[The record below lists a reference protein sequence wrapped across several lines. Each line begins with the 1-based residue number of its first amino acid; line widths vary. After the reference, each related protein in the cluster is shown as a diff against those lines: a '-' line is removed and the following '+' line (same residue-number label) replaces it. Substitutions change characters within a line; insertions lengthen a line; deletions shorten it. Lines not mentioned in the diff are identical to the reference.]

1 VIERAGARATLLRG
15 PGPAPRPSAPAALR
29 PDGLVALRGA
39 LGLELRWSE
48 GGDSLRLCAVGA
60 EDPGPVEAAARWFW
74 QRR

>member
-1 VIERAGARATLLRG
+1 
-15 PGPAPRPSAPAALR
+15 
-29 PDGLVALRGA
+29 VALRGD